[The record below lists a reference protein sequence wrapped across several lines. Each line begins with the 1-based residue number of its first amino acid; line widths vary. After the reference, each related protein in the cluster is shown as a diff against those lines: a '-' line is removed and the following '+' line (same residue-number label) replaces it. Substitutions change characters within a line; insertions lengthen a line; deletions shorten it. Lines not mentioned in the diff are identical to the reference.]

1 MAGMM
6 DWLSWWQKGAEKDI
20 KVQLR
25 NPRVSFAPQEDFSGA
40 KNIVVDADSPHGT
53 ASYARYADDYGL
65 TIESTKQLINTY
77 RSVAEYHE
85 VDDAIQQIV
94 DEAIVE
100 EDDKSA
106 VVLNLENTNFS
117 ENIKEKIQDEF
128 NYILKLYNFRRFGSY
143 LFKKWYIDSR
153 IYIHKIIDPKSKEL
167 TELRVIEPVN
177 MSLYREVQKKSE
189 GTNDIYVGF
198 KEFYKYTPNLSNG
211 NNISTYGLTGSEPLE
226 LPRESITYV
235 PSGLVDATNQ
245 KNVIGYLHR
254 AIKVTNQLKMLE
266 DALVIY
272 RLARAPERRVF
283 YVDVGGLPNA
293 KAKQYVNDIMA
304 NMKNRI
310 VYDSS
315 SGKIK
320 NTTSAMSMME
330 DIYLPRRDGSKGTEV
345 STLPSGQ
352 NLGEI
357 EDIEYFNR
365 KLYKAMRLPKSRV
378 RDDTTAPAM
387 FGNNI
392 TEMDRD
398 ELNFVKF
405 VRRLQVKF
413 EEIILDPLLHQVLVK
428 RIITESE
435 WKINRE
441 NIKLIFNKDSY
452 IENSKRNEEFQGKL
466 SLLRD
471 ADEWCGKYISK
482 QYIYTNI
489 LEMTEEEIAHERAQI
504 KAEIKAGDITK
515 PDDDF

>member
-1 MAGMM
+1 MSSMFS
-6 DWLSWWQKGAEKDI
+6 WLSWWQKNDERDLNL
-20 KVQLR
+20 QLK
-25 NPRVSFAPQEDFSGA
+25 NPKTSFAPPEDFNGA
-40 KNIVVDADSPHGT
+40 QNVIVDADSPRGT

-65 TIESTKQLINTY
+65 SIASTKQLIDTY
-77 RSVAEYHE
+77 RSISEYHE

-100 EDDKSA
+100 EDKQSA
-106 VVLNLENTNFS
+106 VSLNLESTNFS

-128 NYILKLYNFRRFGSY
+128 DYVLKLYNFRRFGSF
-143 LFKKWYIDSR
+143 LFKKWYVDSR
-153 IYIHKIIDPKSKEL
+153 IYVHKIIDPKTKEL
-167 TELRVIEPVN
+167 TELRLIDPTN
-177 MSLYREVQKKSE
+177 MQLFREIIKKEEE
-189 GTNDIYVGF
+189 GNTAFVGF
-198 KEFYKYTPNLSNG
+198 NEFYKYTPDNG
-211 NNISTYGLTGSEPLE
+211 YDGGHSYGAGIGRGSVK
-226 LPRESITYV
+226 LPKDSITYV
-235 PSGLVDATNQ
+235 PSGLIDGTQQ

-315 SGKIK
+315 TGKVK
-320 NTTSAMSMME
+320 NTTAAMSMME

-365 KLYKAMRLPKSRV
+365 KLYKAMRLPKSRA
-378 RDDTTAPAM
+378 RDDNTASVI

-392 TEMDRD
+392 SEVDRD
-398 ELNFVKF
+398 ELNFTKF
-405 VRRLQVKF
+405 IRRLQVKF
-413 EEIILDPLLHQVLVK
+413 EEVLLDPLKHQALVK
-428 RIITESE
+428 KIVTESE

-441 NIKLIFNKDSY
+441 QIKVTFNKDSY
-452 IENSKRNEEFQGKL
+452 IEDSKRLENFQNRL
-466 SLLRD
+466 NLIRD
-471 ADEWCGKYISK
+471 ADEFVGSYYSK
-482 QYIYTNI
+482 EYVYLNV
-489 LEMTEEEIAHERAQI
+489 LEMTEEEIEHERQQI
-504 KAEIKAGDITK
+504 KAEIAAGDIK
-515 PDDDF
+515 VDDSGF